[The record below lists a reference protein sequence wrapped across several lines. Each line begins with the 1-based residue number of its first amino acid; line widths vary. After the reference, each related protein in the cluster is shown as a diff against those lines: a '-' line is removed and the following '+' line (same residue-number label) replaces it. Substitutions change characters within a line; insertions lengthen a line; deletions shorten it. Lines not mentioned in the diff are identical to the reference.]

1 MASYFI
7 GVDVGTGSARAGV
20 FDLNGR
26 MVGQASRAIDLYRPK
41 ADFVEQSSD
50 NIWQAV
56 CNAVR
61 DAVNQADINPIQ
73 VKGLGFDATCSLVV
87 LDKEGKPLTV
97 SPSGRTEQNIIVWMD
112 HRAIAQAERI
122 NATKHRVLD
131 FVGGIISPEMQTP
144 KLLWLKQHMPTTWA
158 NAGYLFDL
166 PDFLTWRATQDAT
179 RSLCSTVCKWT
190 YLGHEQRWD
199 KSYFQQIGLEDVL
212 EHDAAKIGSD
222 VKMMGEPLG
231 HGLTQRAA
239 SEMGLIAGTA
249 VSVSIIDAHAGTLG
263 TLGATGVSGEVAD
276 FNRRVAL
283 IGGTSTGHMAMSR
296 TARFIGGVWGPYY
309 SAILPEYWLNEGGQS
324 ATGALID
331 HVIQSHPCY
340 PELLAQA
347 KTQGQ
352 TIYEVLNAILRRMA
366 GEPENIAFLTQ
377 DIHMLPYFHGNRSPR
392 ANPTLTGI
400 LTGLKLSRTP
410 EDMALH
416 YLATIQAIALGTRH
430 IIETMN
436 HSGYSIDTI
445 MASGGG
451 TKNPIRAGARQR
463 HRLRHAAA
471 GGERSD
477 AAGRRNDGHRGGGRV
492 RHPAGGDERHEP
504 HRQDGHAADQPD
516 KKLLR
521 PQIPGIPRVVQ
532 RPHEIPPVDAG
543 GGVMQQEW
551 RQAVQGWQ
559 TYSQEL
565 AQLGERLDA
574 RTWQR
579 LLALLAD
586 CRGKIA
592 VTGVG
597 TSGIAARKI
606 AHMLAC
612 VERPAVYLDAT
623 GAAHGD
629 LGFLR
634 ADDLLILISRGGN
647 SDELTRLLPTLQ
659 AKGVTLI
666 AVTENPHSAIAQAAQ
681 LTIATGVQK
690 EIDPLNMLAT
700 TSIVLVL
707 AIFDA
712 ACACLMARSGYDKD
726 TLLAVHPGGGVGK
739 SLREEN

>member
-112 HRAIAQAERI
+112 HRAIAQAECI

-239 SEMGLIAGTA
+239 GEMGLIAGTA

-340 PELLAQA
+340 PELLTQA

-451 TKNPIRAGARQR
+451 TKNPIFVQEHANATGCAMLLPEESEAMLLGGAMMGTV
-463 HRLRHAAA
+463 AA
-471 GGERSD
+471 G
-477 AAGRRNDGHRGGGRV
+477 V
-492 RHPAGGDERHEP
+492 
-504 HRQDGHAADQPD
+504 
-516 KKLLR
+516 
-521 PQIPGIPRVVQ
+521 
-532 RPHEIPPVDAG
+532 
-543 GGVMQQEW
+543 
-551 RQAVQGWQ
+551 
-559 TYSQEL
+559 
-565 AQLGERLDA
+565 
-574 RTWQR
+574 
-579 LLALLAD
+579 
-586 CRGKIA
+586 
-592 VTGVG
+592 
-597 TSGIAARKI
+597 
-606 AHMLAC
+606 
-612 VERPAVYLDAT
+612 
-623 GAAHGD
+623 
-629 LGFLR
+629 F
-634 ADDLLILISRGGN
+634 
-647 SDELTRLLPTLQ
+647 
-659 AKGVTLI
+659 
-666 AVTENPHSAIAQAAQ
+666 
-681 LTIATGVQK
+681 
-690 EIDPLNMLAT
+690 
-700 TSIVLVL
+700 
-707 AIFDA
+707 
-712 ACACLMARSGYDKD
+712 D
-726 TLLAVHPGGGVGK
+726 TLPEAMSAMSRIGK
-739 SLREEN
+739 TVTPQTNQIKSYYDRKYRVFHELYNDHMKYRRLMQEEA

>member
-26 MVGQASRAIDLYRPK
+26 MVGQASRPIDLYRPK

-56 CNAVR
+56 CSAVR

-87 LDKEGKPLTV
+87 LDKEGRPLTV

-112 HRAIAQAERI
+112 HRAIVQAERI

-144 KLLWLKQHMPTTWA
+144 KILWLKQHMPTTWA

-199 KSYFQQIGLEDVL
+199 KSYFKQIGLEDVL

-340 PELLAQA
+340 QDLLAQA

-352 TIYEVLNAILRRMA
+352 TIYEVLNALLRRMA
-366 GEPENIAFLTQ
+366 GEPEDIAFLTQ

-392 ANPTLTGI
+392 ANPTLTGT

-436 HSGYSIDTI
+436 QSGYSIDTI

-451 TKNPIRAGARQR
+451 TKNPIFVQEHANATGCAMLLPEESEAMLLGGAMMGTV
-463 HRLRHAAA
+463 AA
-471 GGERSD
+471 G
-477 AAGRRNDGHRGGGRV
+477 V
-492 RHPAGGDERHEP
+492 
-504 HRQDGHAADQPD
+504 
-516 KKLLR
+516 
-521 PQIPGIPRVVQ
+521 
-532 RPHEIPPVDAG
+532 
-543 GGVMQQEW
+543 
-551 RQAVQGWQ
+551 
-559 TYSQEL
+559 
-565 AQLGERLDA
+565 
-574 RTWQR
+574 
-579 LLALLAD
+579 
-586 CRGKIA
+586 
-592 VTGVG
+592 
-597 TSGIAARKI
+597 
-606 AHMLAC
+606 
-612 VERPAVYLDAT
+612 
-623 GAAHGD
+623 
-629 LGFLR
+629 F
-634 ADDLLILISRGGN
+634 
-647 SDELTRLLPTLQ
+647 
-659 AKGVTLI
+659 
-666 AVTENPHSAIAQAAQ
+666 
-681 LTIATGVQK
+681 
-690 EIDPLNMLAT
+690 
-700 TSIVLVL
+700 
-707 AIFDA
+707 
-712 ACACLMARSGYDKD
+712 D
-726 TLLAVHPGGGVGK
+726 TLPEAMSAMSRIGK
-739 SLREEN
+739 TVTPQTNKIKSYYDRKYRVFHELYNDHMKYRRLMQEEA

>member
-26 MVGQASRAIDLYRPK
+26 MVGQASRPIDLYRPK

-56 CNAVR
+56 CSAVR

-87 LDKEGKPLTV
+87 LDKEGRPLTV

-112 HRAIAQAERI
+112 HRAIVQAERI

-144 KLLWLKQHMPTTWA
+144 KMLWLKQHMPTTWA

-199 KSYFQQIGLEDVL
+199 KSYFKQIGLEDVL

-239 SEMGLIAGTA
+239 GEMGLIAGTA

-276 FNRRVAL
+276 FNRRIAL

-340 PELLAQA
+340 QDLLTQA

-352 TIYEVLNAILRRMA
+352 TIYEVLNALLRRMA
-366 GEPENIAFLTQ
+366 GEPEDIAFLTQ

-392 ANPTLTGI
+392 ANPTLTGT

-416 YLATIQAIALGTRH
+416 YLATLQAIALGTRH

-436 HSGYSIDTI
+436 QSGYSIDTI

-451 TKNPIRAGARQR
+451 TKNPLFVQEHANATGCAMLLPEESEAMLLGGAMMGTV
-463 HRLRHAAA
+463 AA
-471 GGERSD
+471 G
-477 AAGRRNDGHRGGGRV
+477 V
-492 RHPAGGDERHEP
+492 
-504 HRQDGHAADQPD
+504 
-516 KKLLR
+516 
-521 PQIPGIPRVVQ
+521 
-532 RPHEIPPVDAG
+532 
-543 GGVMQQEW
+543 
-551 RQAVQGWQ
+551 
-559 TYSQEL
+559 
-565 AQLGERLDA
+565 
-574 RTWQR
+574 
-579 LLALLAD
+579 
-586 CRGKIA
+586 
-592 VTGVG
+592 
-597 TSGIAARKI
+597 
-606 AHMLAC
+606 
-612 VERPAVYLDAT
+612 
-623 GAAHGD
+623 
-629 LGFLR
+629 F
-634 ADDLLILISRGGN
+634 
-647 SDELTRLLPTLQ
+647 
-659 AKGVTLI
+659 
-666 AVTENPHSAIAQAAQ
+666 
-681 LTIATGVQK
+681 
-690 EIDPLNMLAT
+690 
-700 TSIVLVL
+700 
-707 AIFDA
+707 
-712 ACACLMARSGYDKD
+712 D
-726 TLLAVHPGGGVGK
+726 TLPEAMSAMSRIGK
-739 SLREEN
+739 TVTPQTNKIKSYYDRKYRVFHELYNDHMKYRRLMQEEA

>member
-20 FDLNGR
+20 FDLNGH
-26 MVGQASRAIDLYRPK
+26 MVGQASRPIDLYRPK

-56 CNAVR
+56 CSAVR

-87 LDKEGKPLTV
+87 LDKEGQPLTI

-112 HRAIAQAERI
+112 HRAIVQAERI

-144 KLLWLKQHMPTTWA
+144 KMLWLKQHMPTTWA

-199 KSYFQQIGLEDVL
+199 KSYFKQIGLEDVL

-239 SEMGLIAGTA
+239 GEMGLIAGTA

-340 PELLAQA
+340 QDLLAQA

-352 TIYEVLNAILRRMA
+352 TIYEVLNALLRRMA
-366 GEPENIAFLTQ
+366 GEPEDIAFLTQ

-392 ANPTLTGI
+392 ANPTLTGT

-416 YLATIQAIALGTRH
+416 YLATLQAIALGTRH

-436 HSGYSIDTI
+436 QSGYSIDTI

-451 TKNPIRAGARQR
+451 TKNPLFVQEHANATGCAMLLPEESEAMLLGGAMMGTV
-463 HRLRHAAA
+463 AA
-471 GGERSD
+471 G
-477 AAGRRNDGHRGGGRV
+477 V
-492 RHPAGGDERHEP
+492 
-504 HRQDGHAADQPD
+504 
-516 KKLLR
+516 
-521 PQIPGIPRVVQ
+521 
-532 RPHEIPPVDAG
+532 
-543 GGVMQQEW
+543 
-551 RQAVQGWQ
+551 
-559 TYSQEL
+559 
-565 AQLGERLDA
+565 
-574 RTWQR
+574 
-579 LLALLAD
+579 
-586 CRGKIA
+586 
-592 VTGVG
+592 
-597 TSGIAARKI
+597 
-606 AHMLAC
+606 
-612 VERPAVYLDAT
+612 
-623 GAAHGD
+623 
-629 LGFLR
+629 F
-634 ADDLLILISRGGN
+634 
-647 SDELTRLLPTLQ
+647 
-659 AKGVTLI
+659 
-666 AVTENPHSAIAQAAQ
+666 
-681 LTIATGVQK
+681 
-690 EIDPLNMLAT
+690 
-700 TSIVLVL
+700 
-707 AIFDA
+707 
-712 ACACLMARSGYDKD
+712 D
-726 TLLAVHPGGGVGK
+726 TLPEAMSAMSRIGK
-739 SLREEN
+739 TVTPQTNKIKSYYDRKYRVFHELYNDHMKYRRLMQEEA

>member
-26 MVGQASRAIDLYRPK
+26 MVGQASRAIDLYQPK

-451 TKNPIRAGARQR
+451 TKNPIFVQEHANATGCAMLLPEESEAMLLGGAMMGTV
-463 HRLRHAAA
+463 AA
-471 GGERSD
+471 G
-477 AAGRRNDGHRGGGRV
+477 V
-492 RHPAGGDERHEP
+492 
-504 HRQDGHAADQPD
+504 
-516 KKLLR
+516 
-521 PQIPGIPRVVQ
+521 
-532 RPHEIPPVDAG
+532 
-543 GGVMQQEW
+543 
-551 RQAVQGWQ
+551 
-559 TYSQEL
+559 
-565 AQLGERLDA
+565 
-574 RTWQR
+574 
-579 LLALLAD
+579 
-586 CRGKIA
+586 
-592 VTGVG
+592 
-597 TSGIAARKI
+597 
-606 AHMLAC
+606 
-612 VERPAVYLDAT
+612 
-623 GAAHGD
+623 
-629 LGFLR
+629 F
-634 ADDLLILISRGGN
+634 
-647 SDELTRLLPTLQ
+647 
-659 AKGVTLI
+659 
-666 AVTENPHSAIAQAAQ
+666 
-681 LTIATGVQK
+681 
-690 EIDPLNMLAT
+690 
-700 TSIVLVL
+700 
-707 AIFDA
+707 
-712 ACACLMARSGYDKD
+712 D
-726 TLLAVHPGGGVGK
+726 TLPEAMSAMSRIGK
-739 SLREEN
+739 TVTPQTNQIKSYYDRKYRVFHELYNDHMKYRRLMQEEA

>member
-26 MVGQASRAIDLYRPK
+26 MVGQASRPIDLYRPR

-56 CNAVR
+56 CSAVR

-87 LDKEGKPLTV
+87 LDKEGQPLTV

-112 HRAIAQAERI
+112 HRAIVQAERI

-144 KLLWLKQHMPTTWA
+144 KMLWLKQHMPTTWA

-199 KSYFQQIGLEDVL
+199 KSYFKQIGLEDVL

-239 SEMGLIAGTA
+239 GEMGLIAGTA

-276 FNRRVAL
+276 FNRRIAL

-340 PELLAQA
+340 QDLLTQA

-352 TIYEVLNAILRRMA
+352 TIYEVLNALLRRMA
-366 GEPENIAFLTQ
+366 GEPEDIAFLTQ

-392 ANPTLTGI
+392 ANPTLTGT

-416 YLATIQAIALGTRH
+416 YLATLQAIALGTRH

-436 HSGYSIDTI
+436 QSGYSIDTI

-451 TKNPIRAGARQR
+451 TKNPLFVQEHANATGCAMLLPEESEAMLLGGAMMGTV
-463 HRLRHAAA
+463 AA
-471 GGERSD
+471 G
-477 AAGRRNDGHRGGGRV
+477 V
-492 RHPAGGDERHEP
+492 
-504 HRQDGHAADQPD
+504 
-516 KKLLR
+516 
-521 PQIPGIPRVVQ
+521 
-532 RPHEIPPVDAG
+532 
-543 GGVMQQEW
+543 
-551 RQAVQGWQ
+551 
-559 TYSQEL
+559 
-565 AQLGERLDA
+565 
-574 RTWQR
+574 
-579 LLALLAD
+579 
-586 CRGKIA
+586 
-592 VTGVG
+592 
-597 TSGIAARKI
+597 
-606 AHMLAC
+606 
-612 VERPAVYLDAT
+612 
-623 GAAHGD
+623 
-629 LGFLR
+629 F
-634 ADDLLILISRGGN
+634 
-647 SDELTRLLPTLQ
+647 
-659 AKGVTLI
+659 
-666 AVTENPHSAIAQAAQ
+666 
-681 LTIATGVQK
+681 
-690 EIDPLNMLAT
+690 
-700 TSIVLVL
+700 
-707 AIFDA
+707 
-712 ACACLMARSGYDKD
+712 D
-726 TLLAVHPGGGVGK
+726 TLPEAMSAMSRIGK
-739 SLREEN
+739 TVTPQTNKIKSYYDRKYRVFHELYNDHMKYRRLMQEEA

>member
-1 MASYFI
+1 
-7 GVDVGTGSARAGV
+7 
-20 FDLNGR
+20 

-212 EHDAAKIGSD
+212 EYDAAKIGSD

-239 SEMGLIAGTA
+239 GEMGLIAGTA

-451 TKNPIRAGARQR
+451 TKNPIFVQEHANATGCAMLLPEESEAMLLGGAMMGTV
-463 HRLRHAAA
+463 AA
-471 GGERSD
+471 G
-477 AAGRRNDGHRGGGRV
+477 V
-492 RHPAGGDERHEP
+492 
-504 HRQDGHAADQPD
+504 
-516 KKLLR
+516 
-521 PQIPGIPRVVQ
+521 
-532 RPHEIPPVDAG
+532 
-543 GGVMQQEW
+543 
-551 RQAVQGWQ
+551 
-559 TYSQEL
+559 
-565 AQLGERLDA
+565 
-574 RTWQR
+574 
-579 LLALLAD
+579 
-586 CRGKIA
+586 
-592 VTGVG
+592 
-597 TSGIAARKI
+597 
-606 AHMLAC
+606 
-612 VERPAVYLDAT
+612 
-623 GAAHGD
+623 
-629 LGFLR
+629 F
-634 ADDLLILISRGGN
+634 
-647 SDELTRLLPTLQ
+647 
-659 AKGVTLI
+659 
-666 AVTENPHSAIAQAAQ
+666 
-681 LTIATGVQK
+681 
-690 EIDPLNMLAT
+690 
-700 TSIVLVL
+700 
-707 AIFDA
+707 
-712 ACACLMARSGYDKD
+712 D
-726 TLLAVHPGGGVGK
+726 TLPEAMSAMSRIGK
-739 SLREEN
+739 TVTPQTNQIKSYYDRKYRVFHELYNDHMKYRRLMQEEA

>member
-61 DAVNQADINPIQ
+61 DAVNLADINPIQ

-239 SEMGLIAGTA
+239 GEMGLIAGTA

-340 PELLAQA
+340 PELLTQA

-451 TKNPIRAGARQR
+451 TKNPIFVQEHANATGCAMLLPEESEAMLLGGAMMGTV
-463 HRLRHAAA
+463 AA
-471 GGERSD
+471 G
-477 AAGRRNDGHRGGGRV
+477 V
-492 RHPAGGDERHEP
+492 
-504 HRQDGHAADQPD
+504 
-516 KKLLR
+516 
-521 PQIPGIPRVVQ
+521 
-532 RPHEIPPVDAG
+532 
-543 GGVMQQEW
+543 
-551 RQAVQGWQ
+551 
-559 TYSQEL
+559 
-565 AQLGERLDA
+565 
-574 RTWQR
+574 
-579 LLALLAD
+579 
-586 CRGKIA
+586 
-592 VTGVG
+592 
-597 TSGIAARKI
+597 
-606 AHMLAC
+606 
-612 VERPAVYLDAT
+612 
-623 GAAHGD
+623 
-629 LGFLR
+629 F
-634 ADDLLILISRGGN
+634 
-647 SDELTRLLPTLQ
+647 
-659 AKGVTLI
+659 
-666 AVTENPHSAIAQAAQ
+666 
-681 LTIATGVQK
+681 
-690 EIDPLNMLAT
+690 
-700 TSIVLVL
+700 
-707 AIFDA
+707 
-712 ACACLMARSGYDKD
+712 D
-726 TLLAVHPGGGVGK
+726 TLPEAMSAMSRIGK
-739 SLREEN
+739 TVTPQTNQIKSYYDRKYRVFHELYNDHMKYRRLMQEEA

>member
-26 MVGQASRAIDLYRPK
+26 MVGQASRPIDLYRPK

-56 CNAVR
+56 CSAVR

-87 LDKEGKPLTV
+87 LDKEGQPLTV

-112 HRAIAQAERI
+112 HRAIVQAERI

-144 KLLWLKQHMPTTWA
+144 KMLWLKQHMPTTWA

-199 KSYFQQIGLEDVL
+199 KSYFKQIGLEDVL

-239 SEMGLIAGTA
+239 GEMGLIAGTA

-276 FNRRVAL
+276 FNRRIAL

-340 PELLAQA
+340 QDLLTQA

-352 TIYEVLNAILRRMA
+352 TIYEVLNALLRRMA

-392 ANPTLTGI
+392 ANPTLTGT

-416 YLATIQAIALGTRH
+416 YLATLQAIALGTRH

-436 HSGYSIDTI
+436 QSGYSIDTI

-451 TKNPIRAGARQR
+451 TKNPLFVQEHANATGCAMLLPEESEAMLLGGAMMGTV
-463 HRLRHAAA
+463 AA
-471 GGERSD
+471 G
-477 AAGRRNDGHRGGGRV
+477 V
-492 RHPAGGDERHEP
+492 
-504 HRQDGHAADQPD
+504 
-516 KKLLR
+516 
-521 PQIPGIPRVVQ
+521 
-532 RPHEIPPVDAG
+532 
-543 GGVMQQEW
+543 
-551 RQAVQGWQ
+551 
-559 TYSQEL
+559 
-565 AQLGERLDA
+565 
-574 RTWQR
+574 
-579 LLALLAD
+579 
-586 CRGKIA
+586 
-592 VTGVG
+592 
-597 TSGIAARKI
+597 
-606 AHMLAC
+606 
-612 VERPAVYLDAT
+612 
-623 GAAHGD
+623 
-629 LGFLR
+629 F
-634 ADDLLILISRGGN
+634 
-647 SDELTRLLPTLQ
+647 
-659 AKGVTLI
+659 
-666 AVTENPHSAIAQAAQ
+666 
-681 LTIATGVQK
+681 
-690 EIDPLNMLAT
+690 
-700 TSIVLVL
+700 
-707 AIFDA
+707 
-712 ACACLMARSGYDKD
+712 D
-726 TLLAVHPGGGVGK
+726 TLPEAMSAMSRIGK
-739 SLREEN
+739 TVTPQTNKIKSYYDCKYRVFHELYNDHMKYRRLMQEET

>member
-222 VKMMGEPLG
+222 VKMMGGALG

-296 TARFIGGVWGPYY
+296 TARFIAGVWGPYY

-340 PELLAQA
+340 PELLTQA

-451 TKNPIRAGARQR
+451 TKNPIFVQEHANATGCAMLLPEESEAMLLGGAMMGTV
-463 HRLRHAAA
+463 AA
-471 GGERSD
+471 G
-477 AAGRRNDGHRGGGRV
+477 V
-492 RHPAGGDERHEP
+492 
-504 HRQDGHAADQPD
+504 
-516 KKLLR
+516 
-521 PQIPGIPRVVQ
+521 
-532 RPHEIPPVDAG
+532 
-543 GGVMQQEW
+543 
-551 RQAVQGWQ
+551 
-559 TYSQEL
+559 
-565 AQLGERLDA
+565 
-574 RTWQR
+574 
-579 LLALLAD
+579 
-586 CRGKIA
+586 
-592 VTGVG
+592 
-597 TSGIAARKI
+597 
-606 AHMLAC
+606 
-612 VERPAVYLDAT
+612 
-623 GAAHGD
+623 
-629 LGFLR
+629 F
-634 ADDLLILISRGGN
+634 
-647 SDELTRLLPTLQ
+647 
-659 AKGVTLI
+659 
-666 AVTENPHSAIAQAAQ
+666 
-681 LTIATGVQK
+681 
-690 EIDPLNMLAT
+690 
-700 TSIVLVL
+700 
-707 AIFDA
+707 
-712 ACACLMARSGYDKD
+712 D
-726 TLLAVHPGGGVGK
+726 TLPEAMSAMSRIGK
-739 SLREEN
+739 TVTPQTNQIKSYYDRKYRVFHELYNDHMKYRRLMQEEA

>member
-20 FDLNGR
+20 FDLNGH
-26 MVGQASRAIDLYRPK
+26 MVGQASRTIDLYRPK

-56 CNAVR
+56 CHAVR

-112 HRAIAQAERI
+112 HRAITQAERI

-131 FVGGIISPEMQTP
+131 FVGGIISPEMQPP
-144 KLLWLKQHMPTTWA
+144 KMLWLKQHMPTTWA

-199 KSYFQQIGLEDVL
+199 KSYFKQIGLEEVL

-296 TARFIGGVWGPYY
+296 TAHFIPGVWGPYY

-331 HVIQSHPCY
+331 HMIQSHPCY
-340 PELLAQA
+340 QELLAQA
-347 KTQGQ
+347 KTQGL
-352 TIYEVLNAILRRMA
+352 TIYEVLNALLRRMA
-366 GEPENIAFLTQ
+366 GEPEDIAYLTK

-392 ANPTLTGI
+392 ANPTLTGT

-436 HSGYSIDTI
+436 QSGYSIDTI

-451 TKNPIRAGARQR
+451 TKNPIFVQEHANATGCAMLLPEESEAMLLGGAMMGTV
-463 HRLRHAAA
+463 AA
-471 GGERSD
+471 GVFDSLPEAMSAMSRIGKTVTPQTNKIKRYYDRKYRVFHELY
-477 AAGRRNDGHRGGGRV
+477 NDHMKY
-492 RHPAGGDERHEP
+492 
-504 HRQDGHAADQPD
+504 RQ
-516 KKLLR
+516 L
-521 PQIPGIPRVVQ
+521 
-532 RPHEIPPVDAG
+532 
-543 GGVMQQEW
+543 MQ
-551 RQAVQGWQ
+551 
-559 TYSQEL
+559 
-565 AQLGERLDA
+565 
-574 RTWQR
+574 
-579 LLALLAD
+579 
-586 CRGKIA
+586 
-592 VTGVG
+592 
-597 TSGIAARKI
+597 
-606 AHMLAC
+606 
-612 VERPAVYLDAT
+612 
-623 GAAHGD
+623 
-629 LGFLR
+629 
-634 ADDLLILISRGGN
+634 
-647 SDELTRLLPTLQ
+647 
-659 AKGVTLI
+659 
-666 AVTENPHSAIAQAAQ
+666 
-681 LTIATGVQK
+681 
-690 EIDPLNMLAT
+690 
-700 TSIVLVL
+700 
-707 AIFDA
+707 
-712 ACACLMARSGYDKD
+712 
-726 TLLAVHPGGGVGK
+726 
-739 SLREEN
+739 EEA

>member
-20 FDLNGR
+20 FDLNGH
-26 MVGQASRAIDLYRPK
+26 MVGQASRTIDLYRPK

-87 LDKEGKPLTV
+87 LDKEGQPLTV

-112 HRAIAQAERI
+112 HRAITQAERI

-144 KLLWLKQHMPTTWA
+144 KMLWLKQHMPTTWA

-199 KSYFQQIGLEDVL
+199 KSYFKQIGLEDVL

-352 TIYEVLNAILRRMA
+352 TIYEVLNALLHRMA
-366 GEPENIAFLTQ
+366 GEPEEIAFLTQ

-392 ANPTLTGI
+392 ANPTLTGT

-436 HSGYSIDTI
+436 QSGYSIDTI

-451 TKNPIRAGARQR
+451 TKNPIFVQEHANATGCAMLLPEESEAMLLGGAMMGTV
-463 HRLRHAAA
+463 AA
-471 GGERSD
+471 G
-477 AAGRRNDGHRGGGRV
+477 
-492 RHPAGGDERHEP
+492 
-504 HRQDGHAADQPD
+504 
-516 KKLLR
+516 
-521 PQIPGIPRVVQ
+521 
-532 RPHEIPPVDAG
+532 
-543 GGVMQQEW
+543 
-551 RQAVQGWQ
+551 
-559 TYSQEL
+559 
-565 AQLGERLDA
+565 
-574 RTWQR
+574 
-579 LLALLAD
+579 
-586 CRGKIA
+586 
-592 VTGVG
+592 
-597 TSGIAARKI
+597 
-606 AHMLAC
+606 
-612 VERPAVYLDAT
+612 VY
-623 GAAHGD
+623 
-629 LGFLR
+629 
-634 ADDLLILISRGGN
+634 
-647 SDELTRLLPTLQ
+647 
-659 AKGVTLI
+659 
-666 AVTENPHSAIAQAAQ
+666 
-681 LTIATGVQK
+681 
-690 EIDPLNMLAT
+690 
-700 TSIVLVL
+700 
-707 AIFDA
+707 
-712 ACACLMARSGYDKD
+712 D
-726 TLLAVHPGGGVGK
+726 TLPEAMSAMSRIGK
-739 SLREEN
+739 TVTPQTNKIKRYYDRKYRVFHELYNDHMKYRQLMQEEA

>member
-296 TARFIGGVWGPYY
+296 TARFIGGG
-309 SAILPEYWLNEGGQS
+309 
-324 ATGALID
+324 
-331 HVIQSHPCY
+331 
-340 PELLAQA
+340 
-347 KTQGQ
+347 
-352 TIYEVLNAILRRMA
+352 
-366 GEPENIAFLTQ
+366 
-377 DIHMLPYFHGNRSPR
+377 
-392 ANPTLTGI
+392 
-400 LTGLKLSRTP
+400 
-410 EDMALH
+410 
-416 YLATIQAIALGTRH
+416 
-430 IIETMN
+430 
-436 HSGYSIDTI
+436 
-445 MASGGG
+445 
-451 TKNPIRAGARQR
+451 
-463 HRLRHAAA
+463 
-471 GGERSD
+471 
-477 AAGRRNDGHRGGGRV
+477 
-492 RHPAGGDERHEP
+492 
-504 HRQDGHAADQPD
+504 
-516 KKLLR
+516 
-521 PQIPGIPRVVQ
+521 
-532 RPHEIPPVDAG
+532 
-543 GGVMQQEW
+543 
-551 RQAVQGWQ
+551 
-559 TYSQEL
+559 
-565 AQLGERLDA
+565 
-574 RTWQR
+574 
-579 LLALLAD
+579 
-586 CRGKIA
+586 
-592 VTGVG
+592 
-597 TSGIAARKI
+597 
-606 AHMLAC
+606 
-612 VERPAVYLDAT
+612 
-623 GAAHGD
+623 
-629 LGFLR
+629 
-634 ADDLLILISRGGN
+634 
-647 SDELTRLLPTLQ
+647 
-659 AKGVTLI
+659 
-666 AVTENPHSAIAQAAQ
+666 
-681 LTIATGVQK
+681 
-690 EIDPLNMLAT
+690 
-700 TSIVLVL
+700 
-707 AIFDA
+707 
-712 ACACLMARSGYDKD
+712 
-726 TLLAVHPGGGVGK
+726 
-739 SLREEN
+739 

>member
-20 FDLNGR
+20 FDLNGH
-26 MVGQASRAIDLYRPK
+26 MVGQASRTIDLYRPK

-87 LDKEGKPLTV
+87 LDKEGQPLTV

-112 HRAIAQAERI
+112 HRAITQAERI

-144 KLLWLKQHMPTTWA
+144 KMLWLKQHMPTTWA

-199 KSYFQQIGLEDVL
+199 KSYFKQIGLEDVL

-352 TIYEVLNAILRRMA
+352 TIYEVLNALLRRMA
-366 GEPENIAFLTQ
+366 GEPEEIAFLTQ

-392 ANPTLTGI
+392 ANPTLTGT

-410 EDMALH
+410 EDIALH

-436 HSGYSIDTI
+436 QSGYSIDTI

-451 TKNPIRAGARQR
+451 TKNPIFVQEHANATGCAMLLPEESEAMLLGGAMMGTV
-463 HRLRHAAA
+463 AA
-471 GGERSD
+471 G
-477 AAGRRNDGHRGGGRV
+477 
-492 RHPAGGDERHEP
+492 
-504 HRQDGHAADQPD
+504 
-516 KKLLR
+516 
-521 PQIPGIPRVVQ
+521 
-532 RPHEIPPVDAG
+532 
-543 GGVMQQEW
+543 
-551 RQAVQGWQ
+551 
-559 TYSQEL
+559 
-565 AQLGERLDA
+565 
-574 RTWQR
+574 
-579 LLALLAD
+579 
-586 CRGKIA
+586 
-592 VTGVG
+592 
-597 TSGIAARKI
+597 
-606 AHMLAC
+606 
-612 VERPAVYLDAT
+612 VY
-623 GAAHGD
+623 
-629 LGFLR
+629 
-634 ADDLLILISRGGN
+634 
-647 SDELTRLLPTLQ
+647 
-659 AKGVTLI
+659 
-666 AVTENPHSAIAQAAQ
+666 
-681 LTIATGVQK
+681 
-690 EIDPLNMLAT
+690 
-700 TSIVLVL
+700 
-707 AIFDA
+707 
-712 ACACLMARSGYDKD
+712 D
-726 TLLAVHPGGGVGK
+726 TLPEAMSAMSRIGK
-739 SLREEN
+739 TVTPQTNKIKRYYDRKYRVFHELYNDHMKYRQLMQEEA

>member
-239 SEMGLIAGTA
+239 GEMGLIAGTA

-340 PELLAQA
+340 PELLTQA

-392 ANPTLTGI
+392 ANPALTGI

-451 TKNPIRAGARQR
+451 TKNPIFVQEHANATGCAMLLPEESEAMLLGGAMMGTV
-463 HRLRHAAA
+463 AA
-471 GGERSD
+471 G
-477 AAGRRNDGHRGGGRV
+477 V
-492 RHPAGGDERHEP
+492 
-504 HRQDGHAADQPD
+504 
-516 KKLLR
+516 
-521 PQIPGIPRVVQ
+521 
-532 RPHEIPPVDAG
+532 
-543 GGVMQQEW
+543 
-551 RQAVQGWQ
+551 
-559 TYSQEL
+559 
-565 AQLGERLDA
+565 
-574 RTWQR
+574 
-579 LLALLAD
+579 
-586 CRGKIA
+586 
-592 VTGVG
+592 
-597 TSGIAARKI
+597 
-606 AHMLAC
+606 
-612 VERPAVYLDAT
+612 
-623 GAAHGD
+623 
-629 LGFLR
+629 F
-634 ADDLLILISRGGN
+634 
-647 SDELTRLLPTLQ
+647 
-659 AKGVTLI
+659 
-666 AVTENPHSAIAQAAQ
+666 
-681 LTIATGVQK
+681 
-690 EIDPLNMLAT
+690 
-700 TSIVLVL
+700 
-707 AIFDA
+707 
-712 ACACLMARSGYDKD
+712 D
-726 TLLAVHPGGGVGK
+726 TLPEAMSAMSRIGK
-739 SLREEN
+739 TVTPQTNQIKSYYDRKYRVFHELYNDHMKYRRLMQEEA

>member
-20 FDLNGR
+20 FDLNGH
-26 MVGQASRAIDLYRPK
+26 MVGQASRAIELYRPK

-144 KLLWLKQHMPTTWA
+144 KMLWLKQHMPTTWA

-190 YLGHEQRWD
+190 YLGHEQRWE
-199 KSYFQQIGLEDVL
+199 KSYFKQIGLEDVL
-212 EHDAAKIGSD
+212 DHDAAKIGSD
-222 VKMMGEPLG
+222 VKIMGEPLG
-231 HGLTQRAA
+231 HGLTVRAA
-239 SEMGLIAGTA
+239 GEMGLIAGTA

-263 TLGATGVSGEVAD
+263 TIGATGVSGEVAD
-276 FNRRVAL
+276 FDRRIAL

-296 TARFIGGVWGPYY
+296 TARFISGVWGPYY
-309 SAILPEYWLNEGGQS
+309 SAILPGYWLNEGGQS

-347 KTQGQ
+347 KTGGK
-352 TIYEVLNAILRRMA
+352 TIYEVLNALLKRMA
-366 GEPENIAFLTQ
+366 GEPEHIAFLTR

-392 ANPTLTGI
+392 ANPTLTGV

-416 YLATIQAIALGTRH
+416 YLAAIQAIALGTRH

-436 HSGYSIDTI
+436 QSGYSIDTI

-451 TKNPIRAGARQR
+451 TKNPIFVQEHANATGCAMLLPEESEAMLLGGAMMGTV
-463 HRLRHAAA
+463 AA
-471 GGERSD
+471 G
-477 AAGRRNDGHRGGGRV
+477 V
-492 RHPAGGDERHEP
+492 
-504 HRQDGHAADQPD
+504 
-516 KKLLR
+516 
-521 PQIPGIPRVVQ
+521 
-532 RPHEIPPVDAG
+532 
-543 GGVMQQEW
+543 
-551 RQAVQGWQ
+551 
-559 TYSQEL
+559 
-565 AQLGERLDA
+565 
-574 RTWQR
+574 
-579 LLALLAD
+579 
-586 CRGKIA
+586 
-592 VTGVG
+592 
-597 TSGIAARKI
+597 
-606 AHMLAC
+606 
-612 VERPAVYLDAT
+612 
-623 GAAHGD
+623 
-629 LGFLR
+629 F
-634 ADDLLILISRGGN
+634 
-647 SDELTRLLPTLQ
+647 
-659 AKGVTLI
+659 
-666 AVTENPHSAIAQAAQ
+666 
-681 LTIATGVQK
+681 
-690 EIDPLNMLAT
+690 
-700 TSIVLVL
+700 
-707 AIFDA
+707 
-712 ACACLMARSGYDKD
+712 D
-726 TLLAVHPGGGVGK
+726 TLPEAMNAMSRIGK
-739 SLREEN
+739 TVTPQTNSIKQYYDRKYRVFHELYHDHMKYRQLMQEGA

>member
-26 MVGQASRAIDLYRPK
+26 MVGQASRPIDLYRPK

-56 CNAVR
+56 CSAVR

-87 LDKEGKPLTV
+87 LDKEGQPLTV

-112 HRAIAQAERI
+112 HRAIVQAERI

-144 KLLWLKQHMPTTWA
+144 KMLWLKQHMPTTWA

-166 PDFLTWRATQDAT
+166 PDFLTWRSTQDAT

-199 KSYFQQIGLEDVL
+199 KSYFKQIGLEDVL

-239 SEMGLIAGTA
+239 GEMGLIAGTA

-276 FNRRVAL
+276 FNRRIAL

-340 PELLAQA
+340 QDLLTQA

-352 TIYEVLNAILRRMA
+352 TIYEVLNALLRRMA
-366 GEPENIAFLTQ
+366 GEPEDIAFLTQ

-392 ANPTLTGI
+392 ANPTLTGT

-436 HSGYSIDTI
+436 QSGYSIDTI

-451 TKNPIRAGARQR
+451 TKNPIFVQEHANATGCAMLLPEESEAMLLGGAMMGTV
-463 HRLRHAAA
+463 AA
-471 GGERSD
+471 G
-477 AAGRRNDGHRGGGRV
+477 V
-492 RHPAGGDERHEP
+492 
-504 HRQDGHAADQPD
+504 
-516 KKLLR
+516 
-521 PQIPGIPRVVQ
+521 
-532 RPHEIPPVDAG
+532 
-543 GGVMQQEW
+543 
-551 RQAVQGWQ
+551 
-559 TYSQEL
+559 
-565 AQLGERLDA
+565 
-574 RTWQR
+574 
-579 LLALLAD
+579 
-586 CRGKIA
+586 
-592 VTGVG
+592 
-597 TSGIAARKI
+597 
-606 AHMLAC
+606 
-612 VERPAVYLDAT
+612 
-623 GAAHGD
+623 
-629 LGFLR
+629 F
-634 ADDLLILISRGGN
+634 
-647 SDELTRLLPTLQ
+647 
-659 AKGVTLI
+659 
-666 AVTENPHSAIAQAAQ
+666 
-681 LTIATGVQK
+681 
-690 EIDPLNMLAT
+690 
-700 TSIVLVL
+700 
-707 AIFDA
+707 
-712 ACACLMARSGYDKD
+712 D
-726 TLLAVHPGGGVGK
+726 TLPEAMSAMSRIGK
-739 SLREEN
+739 TVTPQTNKIKSYYDRKYRVFHELYNDHMKYRRLMQEEA